1 MAVLE
6 KIRVKFGLAASI
18 IIALGLLSFII
29 DPNELTSAFQSMS
42 SKYDVGNINGKS
54 ISYTDFQAD
63 VEKFTKLNEMMSGS
77 SAQNDKQQK
86 QIRDAAWQTLIDKY
100 LFIKSARNAG
110 INVGD
115 DEIVDLTTGDMI
127 SPLIAKNPAFADKN
141 GNFSKEIFTKFV
153 SNAASDENMKLY
165 WNYIQTTIYTQQFY
179 SKYNSLFA
187 QSNIQN
193 PLMLTKAIAENN
205 NTTNVDFV
213 MSPYSY
219 AVDSSIVVSDN
230 DIRNYYKNHK
240 KFFKQQASRDIE
252 YVVYEVKPSK
262 EDISATNNKMSDIY
276 NEFAT
281 TKNIKS
287 FLLKNSDRPFSSYYY
302 KNGELN
308 TISSDI
314 NDFVFKNGSE
324 VSGIFNNGNKF
335 FAARVMAT
343 AMVPDSVYV
352 RHILLQGNNADKQA
366 DSLLSVLSSGDSFSN
381 IAALYSADKSSAAD
395 GEKGNLGW
403 LTQTYMIPGF
413 EGVMTAAVNKPFIIH
428 SQYGTHLVEVTKT
441 TKPVLKKEVA
451 ILEKD
456 ALASKNTF
464 NDYYAKANKF
474 ANLASGSYQNYKNAV
489 DTLGEYSHTMNNVL
503 QSTSDFGSVEN
514 AKEVTRWIFDAKKGK
529 VSNIITVNN
538 NYFFVVAL
546 KNTHKEGYA
555 KVNEVASVIKQH
567 LYAERYGKKKA
578 AEIAEKIAG
587 LKDLRTIADT
597 LKTTVSNQS
606 SVAFASMN
614 SQSLDPMFI
623 GAVSVA
629 KIGEIS
635 KPLAG
640 NIGVYVYQVKSRDT
654 GSFYTEDDAKNYQA
668 KINQYELRALL
679 PVMENDADV
688 KDNRAKFY

>member
-1 MAVLE
+1 
-6 KIRVKFGLAASI
+6 
-18 IIALGLLSFII
+18 
-29 DPNELTSAFQSMS
+29 MS

-100 LFIKSARNAG
+100 LFIKAAKNAG

-127 SPLIAKNPAFADKN
+127 SPLISKNPAFADRN
-141 GNFSKEIFTKFV
+141 GNFSKETFTKFV
-153 SNAASDENMKLY
+153 SNATSDENMKLY

-179 SKYNSLFA
+179 AKYNSLFA

-193 PLMLTKAIAENN
+193 PLMITKTIAENN

-230 DIRNYYKNHK
+230 DIRNYYKSHK

-262 EDISATNNKMSDIY
+262 EDILATNNKMSDIY
-276 NEFAT
+276 DEFAT
-281 TKNIKS
+281 TDNIKS
-287 FLLKNSDRPFSSYYY
+287 FLLKNSDRPFLSYYY
-302 KNGELN
+302 KAGELN

-324 VSGIFNNGNKF
+324 VSRIFNNGNKF
-335 FAARVMAT
+335 FAARVMDT
-343 AMVPDSVYV
+343 EMIPDSVYV

-366 DSLLSVLSSGDSFSN
+366 DSLLTALSSGESFSN
-381 IAALYSADKSSAAD
+381 IAAIYSSDKSSAAD
-395 GEKGNLGW
+395 GEKGNIGW
-403 LTQTYMIPGF
+403 MTQTYMIPGF
-413 EGVMTAAVNKPFIIH
+413 EGVMTASVNKPFIIH
-428 SQYGTHLVEVTKT
+428 SQYGTHIVEVTKT

-464 NDYYAKANKF
+464 NDYYSKANKF
-474 ANLASGSYQNYKNAV
+474 ATLASGSYQNYKNAV

-514 AKEVTRWIFDAKKGK
+514 AKEVTRWVFDAKKGK

-538 NYFFVVAL
+538 NYFFIVTL
-546 KNTHKEGYA
+546 KNVHKEGYA

-567 LYAERYGKKKA
+567 LYAERYGKKRA
-578 AEIAEKIAG
+578 AEIAEKIKG
-587 LKDLRTIADT
+587 LKDLKTIADT

-606 SVAFASMN
+606 NVAFASMN

-629 KIGEIS
+629 KIGELS

-679 PVMENDADV
+679 PVMEDDANV
-688 KDNRAKFY
+688 RDNRAKFY